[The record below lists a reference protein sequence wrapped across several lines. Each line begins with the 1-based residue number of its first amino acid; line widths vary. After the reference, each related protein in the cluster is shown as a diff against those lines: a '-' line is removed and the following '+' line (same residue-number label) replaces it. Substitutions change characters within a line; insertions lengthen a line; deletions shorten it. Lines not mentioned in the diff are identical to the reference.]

1 MRGCNSLAHRVHG
14 LTTDPRSTP
23 PSSSAVDDRWIS
35 WRCGVLAVIRHDWR
49 HVLGCIGEDDI
60 DWDAWRP
67 LHEQGLSPQ
76 AAVDRAF
83 VRDL

>member
-1 MRGCNSLAHRVHG
+1 MHGCNSLTGRARG
-14 LTTDPRSTP
+14 LIGDPGSIP
-23 PSSSAVDDRWIS
+23 QPSAMDDQWIS

-49 HVLGCIGEDDI
+49 HVLGCIGEEDI

-67 LHEQGLSPQ
+67 LYEEGHSPQ

>member
-1 MRGCNSLAHRVHG
+1 MSA
-14 LTTDPRSTP
+14 TMKAATD
-23 PSSSAVDDRWIS
+23 S
-35 WRCGVLAVIRHDWR
+35 WYDWQRDVVEVIRHDFSEILIE
-49 HVLGCIGEDDI
+49 VGENDI

-67 LHEQGLSPQ
+67 LYEEGRSAR